1 MTLGSFSVR
10 NSVLINILTIL
21 ILVAGL
27 FSLQRLPQ
35 EQFAEIPFYYVNITV
50 PYPGVSAEDIEQ
62 SVTVKI
68 ENEMAG
74 LQDISEVQS
83 ITSEGLAR
91 VTLQFDQGLSDEE
104 FQTRFQEVQNR
115 FTNIDL
121 PDDTLQASI
130 DDFSTNDFLPVV
142 EVVLYGDLPYP
153 ELNEAARNVADQLQ
167 TVPDL
172 SEVNLI
178 GSRDRQFTIS
188 LDAGRM
194 EASGVSLNEVV
205 SAVQNENVIIPA
217 GTLKTNSREFL
228 LRTVGSLESERQF
241 ESIVV
246 REGGPGQSGAIH
258 VSDLGSVTLG
268 YDEDGTAARF
278 NGRQAISLQIT
289 KVPGGSSVGILEE
302 VRRRVGELSGQLP
315 RGIEIAYFNDST
327 VAIRDSLNV
336 LVSNALWGLALL
348 VVILLLFI
356 GLRNALMTALGIP
369 LTFAL
374 TFVVLDAFGET
385 LNSNTLF
392 GLVLV
397 LGLIV
402 DHAIVIVENSFRLQY
417 QQGMSRHDAAI
428 NGVNQVIVPVVAATL
443 TTVAAFLPLTF
454 LPGIIGRFLR
464 VVPLTVSIALIASTF
479 EAAVF
484 IPSHYADWP
493 GGRGRRKRR
502 NAVAEERRGKRL
514 AALQHRFQGILG
526 YLYTKRIWVVLV
538 TVVLMVAVF
547 SQVGR
552 IQQNLF
558 DAEDA
563 SLYYIE
569 IEMAPGTPI
578 ERTAEYVSR
587 YEERLLPV
595 VGNGEVVALNS
606 FIGFVGGENENVRRS
621 NVAQIVVDLAEQDEG
636 RTRSITQIMG
646 EARELTS
653 DIPGA
658 DSVVFR
664 KQQNGPPTDPPVVFR
679 FFGDDFDDLAA
690 VTERVR
696 RRLSDY
702 PELFNISDN
711 LEAGTPELRIEVDD
725 RSAAEYGLDS
735 RAIGQYIRG
744 RFDGVPAG
752 TVFQENEETDV
763 EIRYG
768 DGGPLSIDRV
778 QQVHIPTADGR
789 RIPFSTVASLESGE
803 ILSSIRRIDGKRE
816 ATVTAEAYDTTRVP
830 GINEEI
836 YALYDRELRGEYPG
850 VVLEVGGEFAEIA
863 ETLQEILRVFVIGI
877 FLIYLI
883 LATQFNSY
891 TQPLLILITVPF
903 AFVGVILYLFISGT
917 PLSTTVIYAGV
928 ALAGIAVNDTIVLV
942 TFANDNRRSGGM
954 AVSDAIVDAATTRL
968 RPIVLTSVTTIA
980 GLIPTAIGLGGT
992 SVVWGP
998 MASTIIFGLLFSTLT
1013 TLVIVPSFFGT
1024 FYDFPGR
1031 KRKDATRGVS
1041 V

>member
-10 NSVLINILTIL
+10 NPVLINILTIL

-27 FSLQRLPQ
+27 FSLQRLSQ

-62 SVTVKI
+62 SVTVRI
-68 ENEMAG
+68 ENEMGG
-74 LQDISEVQS
+74 LQDINEIQS

-91 VTLQFDQGLSDEE
+91 VTLQFDQGLSNDEFE
-104 FQTRFQEVQNR
+104 SRFQEVQNR

-121 PDDTLQASI
+121 PDDTLQATI

-142 EVVLYGDLPYP
+142 EVVLYGDLPYAQ
-153 ELNEAARNVADQLQ
+153 LNEAARNVADQLQ

-178 GSRDRQFTIS
+178 GSRERQITIA

-194 EASGVSLNEVV
+194 EASNVSLNEVV
-205 SAVQNENVIIPA
+205 SAVQNENVVIPA

-241 ESIVV
+241 ESVVV

-258 VSDLGSVTLG
+258 ISDLGSVILG
-268 YDEDGTAARF
+268 YDQDGTAARF
-278 NGRQAISLQIT
+278 NGKQAISLQIT

-302 VRRRVGELSGQLP
+302 VRRRVDGLSGQLP
-315 RGIEIAYFNDST
+315 AGIEVAYFNDST

-336 LVSNALWGLALL
+336 LVSNALWGLGLL

-402 DHAIVIVENSFRLQY
+402 DHAIVIVENSYRLQY

-428 NGVNQVIVPVVAATL
+428 NGVNQVIIPVIAATL

-454 LPGIIGRFLR
+454 LPGIIGKFLR

-493 GGRGRRKRR
+493 GGKGRRKGRKSD
-502 NAVAEERRGKRL
+502 ERRGEKL
-514 AALQHRFQGILG
+514 AALQRRFQGVLG
-526 YLYTKRIWVVLV
+526 YLYAKRIGVVIA
-538 TVVLMVAVF
+538 TVVLMVVVF

-578 ERTAEYVSR
+578 ERTAEFVSR
-587 YEERLLPV
+587 YEERLLPL

-621 NVAQIVVDLAEQDEG
+621 NVAQIVVDLAEQDAG
-636 RTRSITQIMG
+636 RSRSITQIMG
-646 EARELTS
+646 EARDATA
-653 DIPGA
+653 DIPGT

-679 FFGDDFDDLAA
+679 FFGDDFDDLMA

-696 RRLSDY
+696 ERLADY
-702 PELFNISDN
+702 PELLNIGDN
-711 LEAGTPELRIEVDD
+711 MEAGTPELRIEVDE
-725 RSAAEYGLDS
+725 RRAAEYGLNS

-744 RFDGVPAG
+744 RFDGVPTG

-763 EIRYG
+763 EVRYG
-768 DGGPLSIDRV
+768 YGGPISIDRI
-778 QQVHIPTADGR
+778 QQVQIPTADGR

-816 ATVTAEAYDTTRVP
+816 ATVTAEAYDTARVP
-830 GINEEI
+830 AINEEI
-836 YALYDRELRGEYPG
+836 YELYNSELRNEYPG

-903 AFVGVILYLFISGT
+903 AFVGVVLYLFVSGT

-942 TFANDNRRSGGM
+942 TFANENRRNGGM
-954 AVSDAIVDAATTRL
+954 SASDAIIDAATTRL

-998 MASTIIFGLLFSTLT
+998 MASTIIFGLIFSTLT

-1031 KRKDATRGVS
+1031 TGKDETRGVS